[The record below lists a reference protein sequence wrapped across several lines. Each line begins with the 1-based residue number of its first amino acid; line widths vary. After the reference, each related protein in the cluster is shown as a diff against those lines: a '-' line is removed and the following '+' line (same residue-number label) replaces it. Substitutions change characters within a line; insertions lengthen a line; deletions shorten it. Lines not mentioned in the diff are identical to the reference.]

1 MIQTRLTMP
10 DWKETLMTRLLFSGL
25 LVASTCFLS
34 ACSEQMPKD
43 SSSEITDTISIN
55 LPPSLQAN
63 GDVSTFTMLSENAGP
78 TTISIAPNGDIWYT
92 LSAANAI
99 GRMSPDGSGM
109 VEFPIPTPNS
119 SPRIISLGADGNMWF
134 SEHEGNKMGRITPS
148 GEITEFPLL
157 SENSQPRAIALGSD
171 GNIWIGM
178 FAASK
183 IGRITPE
190 GEVTEFTIPTPDSG
204 PRALAAGPDGNIWF
218 SEFKAGK
225 IGRITP
231 QGEITEFPLPRPN
244 TGPGDITAGADGN
257 MWFLELNGNM
267 DNTPVDGNR
276 VARIT
281 MSGDITEFM
290 IPSEGS
296 TPINIAVGPDRNIWY
311 TKNNTLGRVTPA
323 GQITEFSFAD
333 GPARAVGLSA
343 GSDRQ
348 TPDRL
353 IDKLWFTDPANNR
366 VGYLNFE

>member
-1 MIQTRLTMP
+1 
-10 DWKETLMTRLLFSGL
+10 MTRLLFYGL
-25 LVASTCFLS
+25 LVASTYFLS

-63 GDVSTFTMLSENAGP
+63 GDISTFTMLSENAGP

-109 VEFPIPTPNS
+109 VEFQIPTPNS

-178 FAASK
+178 FAAS
-183 IGRITPE
+183 
-190 GEVTEFTIPTPDSG
+190 
-204 PRALAAGPDGNIWF
+204 
-218 SEFKAGK
+218 K

-333 GPARAVGLSA
+333 GPARALGLSA

-366 VGYLNFE
+366 VGYLNYE